1 MEFTIIGHRIGYNG
15 VGALRGQR
23 HIPSKNWPKY
33 FPTGMWRLVSQLVRS
48 VEKESS
54 LSPNTYFSVLTGLM
68 SMHTLWLRQHNRIA
82 EQLSQIT
89 DWDAARIFQETRK
102 IVGAQLQVITYNE
115 FLPLILG
122 KETVIIRQ
130 KSYIKKQ
137 QSKTIINVISAWSSK
152 FRILNFCNI
161 DFHCGLKFGYSDLA
175 IVNGCSKNCGK
186 ISCIATRAK
195 PWSVKEIESN
205 EPKFK

>member
-1 MEFTIIGHRIGYNG
+1 
-15 VGALRGQR
+15 
-23 HIPSKNWPKY
+23 
-33 FPTGMWRLVSQLVRS
+33 
-48 VEKESS
+48 
-54 LSPNTYFSVLTGLM
+54 M

-137 QSKTIINVISAWSSK
+137 QSKTIINVISA
-152 FRILNFCNI
+152 
-161 DFHCGLKFGYSDLA
+161 
-175 IVNGCSKNCGK
+175 
-186 ISCIATRAK
+186 
-195 PWSVKEIESN
+195 
-205 EPKFK
+205 